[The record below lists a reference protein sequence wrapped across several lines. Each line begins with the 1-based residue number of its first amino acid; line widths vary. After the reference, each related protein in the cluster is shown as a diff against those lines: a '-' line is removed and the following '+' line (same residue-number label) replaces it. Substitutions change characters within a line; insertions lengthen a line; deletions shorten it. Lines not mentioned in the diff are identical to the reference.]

1 MALLFNQQIQLLELT
16 KLLERVPVDTLTSTY
31 ALGHS
36 YRNAGN
42 WIDPTPTGSGDFG
55 NVKAPKFD
63 VPNGSQYYKSVAQ
76 GELNLIQINAY
87 RTETITF
94 PNTTTIIVKNN
105 DTEIYNAIVPL
116 NGVTGKPVN
125 GAVFDTLDLSNI
137 VGTLTIEYYSE
148 FNYIDRTLW
157 AKLVYTLQA
166 IQDIPD
172 EGKRTV
178 TDVINRVLDVGVEAR
193 SAYAIDGVTLL
204 KPYYKLDPDFAEM
217 FSKID
222 APEYMFTRATLY
234 EVLLEIGTTNN
245 IGAIPKLLW
254 DWNTNTPSIISF
266 TLTGT
271 DEVYTLPE
279 DATGY
284 LTLNHSVDAESY
296 CGAIESYVE
305 NMVNT
310 VLDGQGTVVEPS
322 RNGYQTMR
330 APEGE
335 FYTDDNIAQLNM
347 QFPVYEVNKME
358 QGRVSSNSD
367 KVGDITGYVF
377 ENAEYATLNSYSGN
391 FPNSK
396 EFAIKYTQGSNA
408 IDGFTVTPET
418 ATILGINGRDKKYA
432 AIAIAEN
439 QNAGNADGGIAN
451 FAYRVNYSPIVGARV
466 RQYKPYKN
474 THPRNNILYYN
485 QSANTVESSYMG
497 NNMKYYLARIGND
510 LYVVTYKYKH
520 WSSLPKIG
528 QVFNDMYI
536 AQVNVLCE
544 QDFIV
549 ATLYLTPNF
558 NRLNQN
564 VGINSTRRQYEV
576 SERQSVKRDI
586 NKSEFIIISRTQA
599 TQFEAPTLQKFG
611 IKAFYNTFIANK
623 DSGRV
628 KNAIV
633 QGFEKGTPTTDP
645 IGAAVQ
651 APILRSVASVSFGNS
666 LLFYWQFKDNY
677 GAGQQALY
685 LDSAKKLVKDA
696 PYGNYYGR
704 FYWLKAAYYFNV
716 FPESV
721 ETWDNQAGKPT
732 EQGIFNKLPYID
744 ITPEIADKAVEM
756 TIAVDKDSREHIGMT
771 LQYHIQAELESI
783 VIGSELTAKNSLVY
797 EGAIKWKVVLLP
809 YRLNQLRNIVVI
821 DPVKAR
827 VVVDATD
834 DLSNMIRWQDGQ
846 RYITIIAPTNPT
858 ENTYK
863 SWAIVNADTDELCLG
878 ENLEI
883 APYAKIS
890 NLYINF

>member
-1 MALLFNQQIQLLELT
+1 MALFNQQIQLLELT

-31 ALGHS
+31 ALGHT
-36 YRNAGN
+36 YKGTGI
-42 WIDPTPTGSGDFG
+42 WINPIVTPSQ
-55 NVKAPKFD
+55 NSRVNFD
-63 VPNGSQYYKSVAQ
+63 VIGEDFYKNIVQEKLDLIEINGYWSLQ
-76 GELNLIQINAY
+76 GEFIPNA
-87 RTETITF
+87 TTITV
-94 PNTTTIIVKNN
+94 NHNGKQ
-105 DTEIYNAIVPL
+105 IYQATVPL
-116 NGVTGKPVN
+116 NSISGKPVN
-125 GAVFDTLDLSNI
+125 GEIFDSINLSNI
-137 VGTLTIEYYSE
+137 VGTLTIEYYSKIGAGDD
-148 FNYIDRTLW
+148 NWTRIT
-157 AKLVYTLQA
+157 YTLQA

-193 SAYAIDGVTLL
+193 SAYAMDGVTLL
-204 KPYYKLDPDFAEM
+204 KPFYKLDPDFAEM

-254 DWNTNTPSIISF
+254 DWDTNTPSIISF

-330 APEGE
+330 APDGE

-347 QFPVYEVNKME
+347 QFPVYEINKLE

-367 KVGDITGYVF
+367 KVGDITGYAF
-377 ENAEYATLNSYSGN
+377 ENAEYATLNSYRGN
-391 FPNSK
+391 FPDSK
-396 EFAIKYTQGSNA
+396 QYAVKYTQGSNV
-408 IDGFTVTPET
+408 IDGFTLKAE
-418 ATILGINGRDKKYA
+418 AAKILGIDQSEFA
-432 AIAIAEN
+432 AVAIAKN

-466 RQYKPYKN
+466 RQYKPYRN

-528 QVFNDMYI
+528 QVFNNMYI

-544 QDFIV
+544 QDFNV
-549 ATLYLTPNF
+549 ATLYITPNF

-586 NKSEFIIISRTQA
+586 NKSEFIIIARGTRTS
-599 TQFEAPTLQKFG
+599 EAPSMQW
-611 IKAFYNTFIANK
+611 ISIYSFYKMFTPGAYGK
-623 DSGRV
+623 VR
-628 KNAIV
+628 NAIV
-633 QGFEKGTPTTDP
+633 QGFEKGDADGMGP
-645 IGAAVQ
+645 AVQ
-651 APILRSVASVSFGNS
+651 APILRSTVGLSFGNS
-666 LLFYWQFKDNY
+666 LLFKWQFKDNY
-677 GAGQQALY
+677 GAGQQAFR
-685 LDSAKKLVKDA
+685 SEIAKKLVKDA

-704 FYWLKAAYYFNV
+704 FYWLKMAYYFNV
-716 FPESV
+716 FTEAE
-721 ETWDNQAGKPT
+721 ETWVNQAGSYIT
-732 EQGIFNKLPYID
+732 FEQGLFNRLPYID
-744 ITPEIADKAVEM
+744 KEPTPLNKAFEL
-756 TIAVDKDSREHIGMT
+756 TLAVDKDSREEIGVT
-771 LQYHIQAELESI
+771 LQYHIQAERES
-783 VIGSELTAKNSLVY
+783 VVMGSELTAKNALVY
-797 EGAIKWKVVLLP
+797 EGNVQWKVVLLP
-809 YRLNQLRNIVVI
+809 YRLNQLRNVVDTTNAEIVI
-821 DPVKAR
+821 
-827 VVVDATD
+827 DATD
-834 DLSNMIRWQDGQ
+834 DLSDMVKYTNTQ
-846 RYITIIAPTNPT
+846 RYIRLIAPTNT
-858 ENTYK
+858 TQNTYK
-863 SWAIVNADTDELCLG
+863 SWAIINADTNELCLG
-878 ENLEI
+878 ENVELTPGAK
-883 APYAKIS
+883 AP